1 MVLLLARNFMPGNKS
16 KKQIGFDNDFKS
28 PVCTIEQFAV
38 RIALK
43 IKSGHEL

>member
-1 MVLLLARNFMPGNKS
+1 MVLPLARNIMPGNKT

-28 PVCTIEQFAV
+28 TVCTIEQFAV
-38 RIALK
+38 RISLK